1 MDIGD
6 VDVYSFV
13 HLLYEK
19 RNEIEENF
27 SLTERQIQNREREG
41 ATRLRD
47 LRSKSRSPRHIY
59 RLQARVRATMS
70 RVRARPVLSS
80 KNSLRKSRM
89 ELLLKRTIE

>member
-27 SLTERQIQNREREG
+27 SLMERLKATENLKLYNENANRR
-41 ATRLRD
+41 
-47 LRSKSRSPRHIY
+47 
-59 RLQARVRATMS
+59 
-70 RVRARPVLSS
+70 
-80 KNSLRKSRM
+80 
-89 ELLLKRTIE
+89 